1 MKSKAL
7 HTLVLAAMFFALG
20 LTLPFLTGQI
30 KQIGNMLLP
39 MHFPVLL
46 CGLICGPWYGLAV
59 GLALPVMRSLLF
71 TMPVM
76 YPTALAMSA
85 ELATYGLVVGLM
97 FLRAKWKCVLSLYRA
112 LAGAMVCGRVV
123 WGVVSAALLGVGG
136 STFTF
141 GAFFA
146 GAVVNAVPG
155 ILLQLILIPAVMLLL
170 DKTHLVPMKAHGREK
185 CNDGE

>member
-39 MHFPVLL
+39 MHFPVML

-59 GLALPVMRSLLF
+59 GLTLPVIRSLLF

-85 ELATYGLVVGLM
+85 ELATYGLVVGLL
-97 FLRAKWKCVLSLYRA
+97 FLRTGRKSTLSLYRA
-112 LAGAMVCGRVV
+112 LIGAMVCGRVV
-123 WGVVSAALLGVGG
+123 WGIVSAALIGVGG
-136 STFTF
+136 SRFTF

-146 GAVVNAVPG
+146 GAVLNALPG

-170 DKTHLVPMKAHGREK
+170 DKTRLVPMNAYGEK
-185 CNDGE
+185 KN